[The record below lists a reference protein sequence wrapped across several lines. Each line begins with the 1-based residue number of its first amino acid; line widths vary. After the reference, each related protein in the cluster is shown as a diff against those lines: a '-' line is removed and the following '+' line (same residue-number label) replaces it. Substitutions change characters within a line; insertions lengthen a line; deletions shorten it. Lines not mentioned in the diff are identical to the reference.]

1 MLTHEFRNRKKIFA
15 FVGFLVLL
23 VVFPPFLTRY
33 LQELLIQTLIWAIL
47 AMSLDIQLGYTG
59 LPSLGHAAYMGISA
73 YTTAILLVRYQGTFL
88 EALALSLVIVAITAA
103 LFGLIAL
110 RTTSHYYLMMTF
122 CFTMVIWGLAYR
134 WVSLTDGDNGITGV
148 VRPNIGLPW
157 SLTETIYFYYFTFI
171 FFAVSLTLMLLV
183 IRSPF
188 GKTLV
193 GIRES
198 ESRMRCLGYNVW
210 LHKYLAFIISAIF
223 SGLSGVVW
231 VLYNRS
237 VSPPYVD
244 LHPSMEALLMV
255 ALGGSGT
262 LFGGIVG
269 ASIIILLKN
278 LVSVYTYRWLMIMG
292 GIYVLV
298 VFFAPEGILGLVRQI
313 SIVGHERRLRFFLR
327 IK

>member
-23 VVFPPFLTRY
+23 LVFPPFLTRY
-33 LQELLIQTLIWAIL
+33 LQELLIQILIWAIL

-73 YTTAILLVRYQGTFL
+73 YTTAILMVRYQGTFL
-88 EALALSLVIVAITAA
+88 EAFALSLVIVTITAA

-110 RTTSHYYLMMTF
+110 RTKGHYYLMMTF

-148 VRPNIGLPW
+148 VRPNFGLPW

-171 FFAVSLTLMLLV
+171 FFAVALTLMLLV

-292 GIYVLV
+292 GIYILV
-298 VFFAPEGILGLVRQI
+298 VFFAPEGILGLIRQASKVLKKRENNSGI
-313 SIVGHERRLRFFLR
+313 YL
-327 IK
+327 K